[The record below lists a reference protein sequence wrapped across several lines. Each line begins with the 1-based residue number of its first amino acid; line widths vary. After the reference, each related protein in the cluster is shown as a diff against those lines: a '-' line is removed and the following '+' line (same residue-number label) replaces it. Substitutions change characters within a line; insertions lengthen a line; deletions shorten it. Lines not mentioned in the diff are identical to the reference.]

1 MIVGSRRK
9 QRGALRTHDSAG
21 DAPPARACAAP
32 GLHSAARA
40 PRLHLLLLI
49 EKLRP
54 PAISERASLALADG
68 ERNTKERMVRTSIH
82 WDENTGEM
90 RSNLPIQ
97 QERAASTRTRTRRV
111 LALSSHARLLAPA
124 AQPNP
129 AARGCSRKQR
139 IDHPGGSNRVVSCEL
154 CEVRPRAN
162 SSGSP
167 YEAS

>member
-32 GLHSAARA
+32 GLHSAAGQHTSA
-40 PRLHLLLLI
+40 SPP
-49 EKLRP
+49 P
-54 PAISERASLALADG
+54 PAPHRKTAAASDLSERASLALADG
-68 ERNTKERMVRTSIH
+68 ERNTKERTVRTSIH

-90 RSNLPIQ
+90 RSN
-97 QERAASTRTRTRRV
+97 STGAPPQHGCTRRV